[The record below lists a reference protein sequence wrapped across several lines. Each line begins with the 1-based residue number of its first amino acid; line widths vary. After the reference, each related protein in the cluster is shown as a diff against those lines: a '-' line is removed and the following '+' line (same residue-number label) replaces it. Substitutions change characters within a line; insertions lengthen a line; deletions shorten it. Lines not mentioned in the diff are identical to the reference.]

1 MADFGASSGILYARG
16 MRPSRVLALLPP
28 AGLLSC
34 AVTLG
39 ALWSRI
45 PARWASH
52 TGADGQPN
60 GWSGKTP
67 LALAFPLLVGAGI
80 WLAAEAA
87 LWFRR
92 TQASD
97 EPSAVAVVATR
108 LISCLVTGVFAYL
121 SLALPLAHTGVE
133 KTALVI
139 AVQLTL
145 GCVLLLLL
153 ITSLLHRGRQ
163 RDPLR

>member
-1 MADFGASSGILYARG
+1 MGSRMAG
-16 MRPSRVLALLPP
+16 
-28 AGLLSC
+28 
-34 AVTLG
+34 
-39 ALWSRI
+39 
-45 PARWASH
+45 
-52 TGADGQPN
+52 
-60 GWSGKTP
+60 
-67 LALAFPLLVGAGI
+67 
-80 WLAAEAA
+80 

-133 KTALVI
+133 ETALVI